1 MEIAMWEDELYPVL
15 MVSRTIDKG
24 DVAIDIPDVLLNRYE
39 KATKEFYAAQEA
51 LRGFMKEQDKTDR
64 YMFTNTDDIRVLRY
78 RD

>member
-15 MVSRTIDKG
+15 MVSRRIDKG

-51 LRGFMKEQDKTDR
+51 LRGFMREQDKSDR
-64 YMFTNTDDIRVLRY
+64 YSFSGSDEIRVLRY